1 MMFLPSRKPRTDR
14 AGMTGTEPLRVNRDE
29 HLARLET
36 DTFDVLIVGGGVT
49 GAYAAFDASLRGL
62 RV

>member
-14 AGMTGTEPLRVNRDE
+14 AGMTATEPLRVNRDE

-36 DTFDVLIVGGGVT
+36 DAFDVLIVGGGVT
-49 GAYAAFDASLRGL
+49 GA
-62 RV
+62 